1 MGATMD
7 VVVSNPQPG
16 DVLQLS
22 ESSTW
27 TNSAQQTITD
37 GGNF

>member
-1 MGATMD
+1 
-7 VVVSNPQPG
+7 
-16 DVLQLS
+16 VLQLS

-27 TNSAQQTITD
+27 TNSAQQTLTD